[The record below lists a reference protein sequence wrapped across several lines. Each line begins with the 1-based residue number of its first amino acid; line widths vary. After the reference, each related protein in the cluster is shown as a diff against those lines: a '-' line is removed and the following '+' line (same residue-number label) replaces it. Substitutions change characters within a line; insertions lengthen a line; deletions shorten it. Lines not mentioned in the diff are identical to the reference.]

1 MSAHKHHKVQD
12 TSLEKRTRNY
22 KRESGT
28 YTPLD
33 ELKEHREDME
43 LSKEHITRKTNDTL
57 KELET
62 RRRAVL
68 AQINAAF
75 DQMEDKVTHQYEKS
89 CTIIDKYR

>member
-1 MSAHKHHKVQD
+1 
-12 TSLEKRTRNY
+12 
-22 KRESGT
+22 
-28 YTPLD
+28 
-33 ELKEHREDME
+33 ME

-62 RRRAVL
+62 KRKVAL

-75 DQMEDKVTHQYEKS
+75 DQMEDQVTHQYEKS